1 MKRNISYF
9 VRMPA
14 LLIITAWLLL
24 SLACIFGEDEPA
36 IPGFPAQIDA
46 EISFAAIGSPSICK
60 CMPDY
65 DIALV
70 AAGNSLAIVD
80 IVNGENKAVIDLGME
95 IDDIADSDVDGFG
108 YVLTGSLLHPV
119 NLSGGFTEDP
129 IKITAECSYVSVST
143 GGDAAWV
150 SMDNDSIGMIDLATG
165 EASVVPDM
173 TIESCMGIASAENSI
188 LYIAD
193 GGNGLITG
201 YDTDTWVEIG
211 HLSVPGEVYDLF
223 PGPSGYICAIVDG
236 SNELWFIK
244 SETCTLYR
252 MITFPV
258 IPTAA
263 ASTPDGIF
271 AYASCP
277 GTGMVIVSESGQIE
291 MRTMDYGLP
300 SSIDVSNDG
309 ERAVIC
315 SPDNESVF
323 ILVK

>member
-1 MKRNISYF
+1 MGVLRRGIISVLVLF
-9 VRMPA
+9 S
-14 LLIITAWLLL
+14 L
-24 SLACIFGEDEPA
+24 SCIFGEDESS
-36 IPGFPAQIDA
+36 IPGYPAEIDA
-46 EISFAAIGSPSICK
+46 EISYSSIGSPSLCK
-60 CMPDY
+60 CMLDY

-70 AAGNSLAIVD
+70 AAGNSLAVVD
-80 IVNGENKAVIDLGME
+80 IINGENTAVIDLGME

-119 NLSGGFTEDP
+119 NLSGAFLEDP
-129 IKITAECSYVSVST
+129 VRFTVDCSFVSVSSE
-143 GGDAAWV
+143 GDAAWV
-150 SMDNDSIGMIDLATG
+150 SMDNDSIGMINLITM
-165 EASVVPDM
+165 EVSVVPDM
-173 TIESCMGIASAENSI
+173 AIEDCQGIASAQNSL

-193 GGNGLITG
+193 GANGLITG
-201 YDTDTWVEIG
+201 YDTDTWTEIG
-211 HLSVPGEVYDLF
+211 HVSVPGEVYDLF

-244 SETCTLYR
+244 SETCTLYK

-258 IPTAA
+258 TPTAA
-263 ASTPDGIF
+263 AAMPDGSF
-271 AYASCP
+271 AYATCP
-277 GTGMVIVSESGQIE
+277 GTGMIIVAESGQIE
-291 MRTMDYGLP
+291 KRTMDFGLP